1 MSQSGFP
8 HSEIVG
14 SKPVCGSPTLIA
26 AYHVLHRLLVPRHS
40 PYALSSLTYIFDF
53 SLAEEIEYP
62 HNTAY
67 LRVLVR
73 NYPLQDIQLSKSEKR
88 VGRAGVGPP
97 SPFGFGAT
105 PPAFAADGITNSLA

>member
-1 MSQSGFP
+1 
-8 HSEIVG
+8 
-14 SKPVCGSPTLIA
+14 
-26 AYHVLHRLLVPRHS
+26 
-40 PYALSSLTYIFDF
+40 LTYIFDF